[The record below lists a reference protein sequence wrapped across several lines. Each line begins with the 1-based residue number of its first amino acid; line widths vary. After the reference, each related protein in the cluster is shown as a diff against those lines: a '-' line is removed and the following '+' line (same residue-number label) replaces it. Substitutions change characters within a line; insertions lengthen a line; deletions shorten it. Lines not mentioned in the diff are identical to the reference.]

1 MLQKIRELICI
12 GAKFDHFPKTDR
24 EYEKISTLISVKSK
38 RKTELHINTLKS
50 VFDHWKR
57 GTRELNESTKEAI
70 SDFLGFDDWDVSF
83 CR

>member
-12 GAKFDHFPKTDR
+12 GAKFDHFPKTDK

-50 VFDHWKR
+50 VFGH
-57 GTRELNESTKEAI
+57 
-70 SDFLGFDDWDVSF
+70 
-83 CR
+83 